1 MYELATYF
9 TRHNLWSSAGI
20 LLTASGMWYGGSNSG
35 FSWPKYLDTSK
46 MSLVSSFS
54 LMLICEC
61 LISKNRW
68 YCILF
73 KVCYLL
79 QLSFWIEIITRQE
92 IIAAQTT
99 VRFCFPVSFL
109 LSNSIFPFFV

>member
-20 LLTASGMWYGGSNSG
+20 LLTASGMGNGGSNSG

-54 LMLICEC
+54 LMLIW
-61 LISKNRW
+61 SN
-68 YCILF
+68 
-73 KVCYLL
+73 
-79 QLSFWIEIITRQE
+79 
-92 IIAAQTT
+92 
-99 VRFCFPVSFL
+99 VSFPKTDGTAFFL
-109 LSNSIFPFFV
+109 RYATFSNFRFG